1 MFSFN
6 PGPIYRST
14 DARPRINIA
23 TDSKTAGAVGG
34 REVLSGLLLNIGA
47 SPCQADARGRTPLHA
62 CVVVAL
68 RQSPRVGRD
77 ANNDASLGEQQP
89 VMETI
94 ADLPRRG
101 GSLDTQDEDGN
112 TPLDYTLEL
121 TALRGYDARR
131 WPLMQETP
139 TKVVRFTL
147 AGAAQLEMSPSGA
160 VKARLVH
167 ARDGP
172 TGGREAWAASVPRHR
187 DNESD
192 GGHEMDLIATRCGE
206 KLPRLGNLPVNKCN
220 AMTCFEQP

>member
-1 MFSFN
+1 M
-6 PGPIYRST
+6 
-14 DARPRINIA
+14 
-23 TDSKTAGAVGG
+23 GG

-101 GSLDTQDEDGN
+101 GSLDTQDEDG
-112 TPLDYTLEL
+112 TRRWITRWSF
-121 TALRGYDARR
+121 RGYDARR

-139 TKVVRFTL
+139 TKVVRFML
-147 AGAAQLEMSPSGA
+147 GRAAQLEMSPSAA

-206 KLPRLGNLPVNKCN
+206 KLPRLGNLPVNKCI